1 MIRTQ
6 YRKYTRE
13 YQVRYHHLVSGK
25 ATNFFCSQDQAED
38 ISRLHREGYDIG
50 NYYNFLSRIILAIGG
65 RIHMPHRII
74 EVGVEFIIGHM
85 QM

>member
-25 ATNFFCSQDQAED
+25 ATKHFFA
-38 ISRLHREGYDIG
+38 HRTKQKIFNDFTERGMKLVTITTFYQE
-50 NYYNFLSRIILAIGG
+50 LS
-65 RIHMPHRII
+65 
-74 EVGVEFIIGHM
+74 
-85 QM
+85 